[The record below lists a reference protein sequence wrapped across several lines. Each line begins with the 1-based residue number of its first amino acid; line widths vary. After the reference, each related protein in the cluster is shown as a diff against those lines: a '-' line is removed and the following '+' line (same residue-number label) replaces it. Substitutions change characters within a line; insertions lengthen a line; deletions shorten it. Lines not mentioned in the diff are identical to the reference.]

1 MEKTIFL
8 LIDFEGHP
16 LVSDEMTNNL
26 RYSYLKGLLFNDMSD
41 ADYFN
46 LIIVSDHTDL
56 HSKMNELQKMSDKE
70 GRHTWIKIDPDNPP
84 TVDDIASKVNELGYE
99 IQNVVV
105 GGCNTVGCVFDSTSY
120 SSLYWAKAGYPV
132 QIFLPMCAD
141 YQMGGLNQV
150 EVNMTAFGDIYNAIK
165 KNDVFKEIDLISRV
179 YTIWLDPKLKYVVN
193 DKGESKRGIGQ

>member
-56 HSKMNELQKMSDKE
+56 HSKMNELQVMTEKE
-70 GRHTWIKIDPDNPP
+70 GRHTWINIDPDNPP
-84 TVDDIASKVNELGYE
+84 TVDDIVLKVNELGYE

-105 GGCNTVGCVFDSTSY
+105 G
-120 SSLYWAKAGYPV
+120 
-132 QIFLPMCAD
+132 
-141 YQMGGLNQV
+141 
-150 EVNMTAFGDIYNAIK
+150 
-165 KNDVFKEIDLISRV
+165 
-179 YTIWLDPKLKYVVN
+179 
-193 DKGESKRGIGQ
+193 

>member
-1 MEKTIFL
+1 
-8 LIDFEGHP
+8 
-16 LVSDEMTNNL
+16 MT
-26 RYSYLKGLLFNDMSD
+26 
-41 ADYFN
+41 
-46 LIIVSDHTDL
+46 
-56 HSKMNELQKMSDKE
+56 EKE
-70 GRHTWIKIDPDNPP
+70 GRHTWINIDPDNPP
-84 TVDDIASKVNELGYE
+84 TVDDIVLKVAQKGYK

-105 GGCNTVGCVFDSTSY
+105 GGCNTVGCVFDATSY

-141 YQMGGLNQV
+141 YQVSGLNQV

>member
-26 RYSYLKGLLFNDMSD
+26 RYSYLKQLLFNDMSD

-56 HSKMNELQKMSDKE
+56 HSKMNELQVMTEKE
-70 GRHTWIKIDPDNPP
+70 GRHTWINIDPDNPP
-84 TVDDIASKVNELGYE
+84 TVDDIVLKVAQKGYK

-105 GGCNTVGCVFDSTSY
+105 GGCNTVGCVFDATSY

-141 YQMGGLNQV
+141 YQVSGLNQV
-150 EVNMTAFGDIYNAIK
+150 
-165 KNDVFKEIDLISRV
+165 
-179 YTIWLDPKLKYVVN
+179 
-193 DKGESKRGIGQ
+193 